1 MDRELRLFSRA
12 ASADPGQNLILGTV
26 GPLFVAYLLSWA
38 LYGTLSVQSYVYYL
52 AFPKDKPLHKW
63 LVLAVYLIET
73 VDIIIMTYDVMADF
87 RDVFHLWLPPD
98 QRSSTYR
105 IQFSWL
111 RIYILGA
118 IVTCIVQLYYARH
131 LNLLQRPRAVT
142 LAIIAT
148 AFLQCCGSIVSGA
161 LQAKHNFYVTAVQ
174 NQVPIPNYIFGA
186 ASVICSI
193 TVSAAMT
200 HELMYQDT
208 EWKKRHPFLPKLIR
222 VTIET
227 GIVAALA
234 AVSYFVL
241 FFTRAHALNLMI
253 PALVLSKIY
262 ANSLLVVFNS
272 RMNII
277 RGRIPAAEGLGSL
290 VFPKT
295 ENSAT
300 FRSNARDIRTELGS
314 VRSAVIINITT
325 TSVVSRPDSVH
336 IPNDCKPY

>member
-1 MDRELRLFSRA
+1 
-12 ASADPGQNLILGTV
+12 
-26 GPLFVAYLLSWA
+26 
-38 LYGTLSVQSYVYYL
+38 
-52 AFPKDKPLHKW
+52 
-63 LVLAVYLIET
+63 
-73 VDIIIMTYDVMADF
+73 
-87 RDVFHLWLPPD
+87 
-98 QRSSTYR
+98 
-105 IQFSWL
+105 
-111 RIYILGA
+111 
-118 IVTCIVQLYYARH
+118 
-131 LNLLQRPRAVT
+131 
-142 LAIIAT
+142 
-148 AFLQCCGSIVSGA
+148 
-161 LQAKHNFYVTAVQ
+161 
-174 NQVPIPNYIFGA
+174 
-186 ASVICSI
+186 
-193 TVSAAMT
+193 
-200 HELMYQDT
+200 MYQDT

-227 GIVAALA
+227 GIVAGKTVCSFLRMLANKDVNSSALA

-325 TSVVSRPDSVH
+325 TSVVSRPGIFD
-336 IPNDCKPY
+336 PDC